1 MNLKTF
7 WKSKPVIDI
16 YLKSGAVITLTGVKR
31 FAVQSSKIEGT
42 ITKLEWE
49 FLPGHQHLLDIQ
61 LSEIAAIIER
71 KP

>member
-1 MNLKTF
+1 MNETF
-7 WKSKPVIDI
+7 K
-16 YLKSGAVITLTGVKR
+16 LTT
-31 FAVQSSKIEGT
+31 GT
-42 ITKLEWE
+42 SAWE